1 MNMSMQ
7 LDNIRETALALPR
20 DDRAL
25 LAHDLLDSLVDETD
39 PTDPDLRQVI
49 EHRLR
54 EYEEGRVKVSDAFE
68 SLAKAEAKY
77 ASNRNASRS

>member
-1 MNMSMQ
+1 MNMQ
-7 LDNIRETALALPR
+7 LENIRETALALPR

-25 LAHDLLDSLVDETD
+25 LAHDLLDSLVDDNES
-39 PTDPDLRQVI
+39 TDPDLREVI

-54 EYEEGRVKVSDAFE
+54 EYEEGRVKASDAIQ
-68 SLAKAEAKY
+68 SLARSEAKY

>member
-1 MNMSMQ
+1 MNMSVQ
-7 LDNIRETALALPR
+7 LDNIRENALALPR

-25 LAHDLLDSLVDETD
+25 LAHDLLDSLVEENDS
-39 PTDPDLRQVI
+39 TDPDLREVI

-54 EYEEGRVKVSDAFE
+54 EYEEGRVKVSDAYE
-68 SLAKAEAKY
+68 SLAKSEAKY